1 MIRRWQIPT
10 YVSKFIKKEPGDHFE
25 QLLTDE
31 GGVNYKH
38 PSFKFSKKDRIK
50 EAKKRLSKAKDQV
63 QDYITEKENEVG
75 SSTGQSAGDTIM
87 GQLVDASTKGMEL
100 QYASHALELIS
111 QAELLVNEAEE
122 VQITTEWSVLC
133 STWLQAGIATFNT
146 GKGMPSEELQEL
158 VTQLITQLSIL
169 LGQIVYVA
177 FPLGGPL
184 FLVKDA
190 LVLISNLP
198 QESKEGTVGNLTI
211 TICKR
216 YNPIKVY
223 GPYTNPNVPSWVWEI
238 MQTSKKAGTDLWNY
252 FLHGFYSK
260 RIIPRLKGGGRR

>member
-1 MIRRWQIPT
+1 
-10 YVSKFIKKEPGDHFE
+10 
-25 QLLTDE
+25 
-31 GGVNYKH
+31 
-38 PSFKFSKKDRIK
+38 
-50 EAKKRLSKAKDQV
+50 
-63 QDYITEKENEVG
+63 
-75 SSTGQSAGDTIM
+75 
-87 GQLVDASTKGMEL
+87 
-100 QYASHALELIS
+100 
-111 QAELLVNEAEE
+111 
-122 VQITTEWSVLC
+122 
-133 STWLQAGIATFNT
+133 
-146 GKGMPSEELQEL
+146 MPSEELQEL

-223 GPYTNPNVPSWVWEI
+223 GPYTNPNVPS
-238 MQTSKKAGTDLWNY
+238 
-252 FLHGFYSK
+252 
-260 RIIPRLKGGGRR
+260 